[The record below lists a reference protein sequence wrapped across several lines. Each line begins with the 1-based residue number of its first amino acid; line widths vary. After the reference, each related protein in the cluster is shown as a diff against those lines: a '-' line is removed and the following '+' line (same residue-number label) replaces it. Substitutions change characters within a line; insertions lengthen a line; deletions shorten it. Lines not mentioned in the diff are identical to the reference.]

1 VENPVKKEFCSLL
14 HIRFCSLYLWLKI
27 FKTKTDIMENLNMAP
42 PGPKGPFSENWLVEA
57 ILVTLLCCLPF
68 GVVGIIFAAQVNTK
82 QQAGDMEGAEK
93 SRREAAKWTKLG
105 FWIGLGVL
113 VLYVIF
119 WLVLGV
125 SFLGAASSRD

>member
-1 VENPVKKEFCSLL
+1 
-14 HIRFCSLYLWLKI
+14 
-27 FKTKTDIMENLNMAP
+27 MAP

-93 SRREAAKWTKLG
+93 ARRDAAKWTKIGFWVGLAWVILICIFYIFVGFAMLG
-105 FWIGLGVL
+105 F
-113 VLYVIF
+113 
-119 WLVLGV
+119 
-125 SFLGAASSRD
+125 GAASMN

>member
-1 VENPVKKEFCSLL
+1 
-14 HIRFCSLYLWLKI
+14 
-27 FKTKTDIMENLNMAP
+27 MENLNISP

-93 SRREAAKWTKLG
+93 SRREAAKWTKIG
-105 FWIGLGVL
+105 FWIGIAQWVL
-113 VLYVIF
+113 LLLFYF
-119 WLVLGV
+119 VLGV
-125 SFLGAASSRD
+125 TIFGIGSSMAD

>member
-1 VENPVKKEFCSLL
+1 
-14 HIRFCSLYLWLKI
+14 
-27 FKTKTDIMENLNMAP
+27 MENLNMAP

-93 SRREAAKWTKLG
+93 SRREAAKWNKLG
-105 FWIGLGVL
+105 FWIGLGVIL
-113 VLYVIF
+113 LYVLF
-119 WLVLGV
+119 VFVMGV
-125 SFLGAASSRD
+125 SFLGAAGSMSN

>member
-1 VENPVKKEFCSLL
+1 
-14 HIRFCSLYLWLKI
+14 
-27 FKTKTDIMENLNMAP
+27 MENLNMAP

-93 SRREAAKWTKLG
+93 ARRDAAKWTKIG
-105 FWIGLGVL
+105 FWVGI
-113 VLYVIF
+113 I
-119 WLVLGV
+119 WLVLVFVFYLFIG
-125 SFLGAASSRD
+125 FAALGLGAASMD

>member
-1 VENPVKKEFCSLL
+1 
-14 HIRFCSLYLWLKI
+14 
-27 FKTKTDIMENLNMAP
+27 MENLNISP

-93 SRREAAKWTKLG
+93 SRREAAKWTKIG
-105 FWIGLGVL
+105 FWVGIA
-113 VLYVIF
+113 
-119 WLVLGV
+119 WLVLIFLFYFVLGV
-125 SFLGAASSRD
+125 TLFGIGTSMGD

>member
-1 VENPVKKEFCSLL
+1 
-14 HIRFCSLYLWLKI
+14 
-27 FKTKTDIMENLNMAP
+27 MENLNMAP

-82 QQAGDMEGAEK
+82 QQAGDNEGAEK

-105 FWIGLGVL
+105 FWIGLGCMWRRRRESELEAVATAVL
-113 VLYVIF
+113 L
-119 WLVLGV
+119 L
-125 SFLGAASSRD
+125 

>member
-1 VENPVKKEFCSLL
+1 
-14 HIRFCSLYLWLKI
+14 
-27 FKTKTDIMENLNMAP
+27 MENLNISP

-93 SRREAAKWTKLG
+93 SRKEAAKWTKIG
-105 FWIGLGVL
+105 FWVGLGVIL
-113 VLYVIF
+113 LYILF

-125 SFLGAASSRD
+125 SFLGAASAVD

>member
-1 VENPVKKEFCSLL
+1 
-14 HIRFCSLYLWLKI
+14 
-27 FKTKTDIMENLNMAP
+27 MENLNMAP

-82 QQAGDMEGAEK
+82 QQAGDSEGAEK
-93 SRREAAKWTKLG
+93 ARKEAAKWTKIG
-105 FWIGLGVL
+105 FWVGLGVI
-113 VLYVIF
+113 VLYVLF

-125 SFLGAASSRD
+125 SFLGAAKSID

>member
-1 VENPVKKEFCSLL
+1 
-14 HIRFCSLYLWLKI
+14 
-27 FKTKTDIMENLNMAP
+27 MENLNISP

-93 SRREAAKWTKLG
+93 SRREAAKWTKIG
-105 FWIGLGVL
+105 FFVGIGVI
-113 VLYVIF
+113 VLYILF

-125 SFLGAASSRD
+125 SFLGAASTID

>member
-1 VENPVKKEFCSLL
+1 
-14 HIRFCSLYLWLKI
+14 
-27 FKTKTDIMENLNMAP
+27 MAP

-93 SRREAAKWTKLG
+93 SRKEAAKWTKIG
-105 FWIGLGVL
+105 FWVGLGCII
-113 VLYVIF
+113 LYILF

-125 SFLGAASSRD
+125 SFLGAASSMN

>member
-1 VENPVKKEFCSLL
+1 
-14 HIRFCSLYLWLKI
+14 
-27 FKTKTDIMENLNMAP
+27 MAP

-93 SRREAAKWTKLG
+93 SRKEAAKWTKIGFWVGLGWIILICIFYFFIGFAMLG
-105 FWIGLGVL
+105 FGT
-113 VLYVIF
+113 
-119 WLVLGV
+119 
-125 SFLGAASSRD
+125 ASMN

>member
-1 VENPVKKEFCSLL
+1 
-14 HIRFCSLYLWLKI
+14 
-27 FKTKTDIMENLNMAP
+27 MENLNISP

-93 SRREAAKWTKLG
+93 SRREAAKWTKIG
-105 FWIGLGVL
+105 FWVGLGVIA
-113 VLYVIF
+113 LYIIF
-119 WLVLGV
+119 WLVFGLT
-125 SFLGAASSRD
+125 FLGAASTMDD

>member
-1 VENPVKKEFCSLL
+1 
-14 HIRFCSLYLWLKI
+14 
-27 FKTKTDIMENLNMAP
+27 MAP

-57 ILVTLLCCLPF
+57 ILVTLLCCLPI

-125 SFLGAASSRD
+125 SFLGAASSMDR

>member
-1 VENPVKKEFCSLL
+1 
-14 HIRFCSLYLWLKI
+14 
-27 FKTKTDIMENLNMAP
+27 MENLNMAP

>member
-1 VENPVKKEFCSLL
+1 
-14 HIRFCSLYLWLKI
+14 
-27 FKTKTDIMENLNMAP
+27 MENLNISP

-93 SRREAAKWTKLG
+93 SRREAAKWTKIG
-105 FWIGLGVL
+105 FWVGLGVI
-113 VLYVIF
+113 VLYILF

-125 SFLGAASSRD
+125 SFLGAASTID

>member
-1 VENPVKKEFCSLL
+1 
-14 HIRFCSLYLWLKI
+14 
-27 FKTKTDIMENLNMAP
+27 MAP

-93 SRREAAKWTKLG
+93 ARRDAAKWTKIGFWVGLAWVILICIFYFFVGFAMLG
-105 FWIGLGVL
+105 F
-113 VLYVIF
+113 
-119 WLVLGV
+119 
-125 SFLGAASSRD
+125 GAASMN

>member
-1 VENPVKKEFCSLL
+1 
-14 HIRFCSLYLWLKI
+14 
-27 FKTKTDIMENLNMAP
+27 MAP
-42 PGPKGPFSENWLVEA
+42 PGPKGPFSENWLVAA

-93 SRREAAKWTKLG
+93 SRKEAAKWTKLG
-105 FWIGLGVL
+105 FWIGLGIL
-113 VLYVIF
+113 VLYLLF

-125 SFLGAASSRD
+125 SFLGASRMDR

>member
-1 VENPVKKEFCSLL
+1 
-14 HIRFCSLYLWLKI
+14 
-27 FKTKTDIMENLNMAP
+27 MENLNISP

-93 SRREAAKWTKLG
+93 SRREAAKWTKIG
-105 FWIGLGVL
+105 FWVGLGVIA
-113 VLYVIF
+113 LYIIF

-125 SFLGAASSRD
+125 SFLGAASSID

>member
-1 VENPVKKEFCSLL
+1 
-14 HIRFCSLYLWLKI
+14 
-27 FKTKTDIMENLNMAP
+27 MENLNMAP

-82 QQAGDMEGAEK
+82 QQAGDSEGAEK

-105 FWIGLGVL
+105 FWIGLGCII
-113 VLYVIF
+113 LYVLF
-119 WLVLGV
+119 WLVLGI
-125 SFLGAASSRD
+125 SFFGAATHMDR

>member
-1 VENPVKKEFCSLL
+1 
-14 HIRFCSLYLWLKI
+14 
-27 FKTKTDIMENLNMAP
+27 MAP

-93 SRREAAKWTKLG
+93 SRKEAAKWTKIG
-105 FWIGLGVL
+105 FWVGIAWIVLIFLCYFILGVTL
-113 VLYVIF
+113 FGI
-119 WLVLGV
+119 GTRM
-125 SFLGAASSRD
+125 AD